1 MGMRGMQFRA
11 VGEPLTLVDVAEPKA
26 LLGQVKLKVEACA
39 VCRTDLHILDGEVEV
54 KDPPRILGHQ
64 IVGRDLNDQRFGVP
78 WLGWTCGG
86 CKYCRSGR
94 ENLCTIAKFTGLDI
108 DGGFAEF
115 AVADSRYAIPLPE
128 VASAAELSPLLC
140 AGLIGYRSL
149 VKCGDAEN
157 LGIYGFGAAAHVISQ
172 VAESQGRRVF
182 AFTRPG
188 DTAGQKY
195 ARELGA
201 VWAGGSDQAPPEE
214 LDAAIIFAPV
224 GELVPE
230 ALRHIA
236 PGGTVVCGGIHMSEI
251 PAFPYELLWH
261 ERKIESVANLTRKDG
276 EEFINFARSVLVKTN
291 VTIYP
296 LEDVNSALA
305 DLRAGAFH
313 GSAVV
318 VP

>member
-1 MGMRGMQFRA
+1 MQFTGP
-11 VGEPLTLVDVAEPKA
+11 GEALKLVDVPEPKA

-64 IVGRDLNDQRFGVP
+64 IVGRDLDGERFGVP

-86 CKYCRSGR
+86 CRYCRSGR
-94 ENLCTIAKFTGLDI
+94 ENLCVIAKFTGCDI

-128 VASAAELSPLLC
+128 AASASELSPLLC
-140 AGLIGYRSL
+140 GGLIGYRAL
-149 VKCGDAEN
+149 VKCGDVEN
-157 LGIYGFGAAAHVISQ
+157 LGIYGFGSAAHVIAQ
-172 VAESQGRRVF
+172 IAETQGRRVF

-188 DTAGQKY
+188 DSEGQEY
-195 ARELGA
+195 ARKLGA
-201 VWAGGSDQAPPEE
+201 VWAGGSDEAPPEE
-214 LDAAIIFAPV
+214 LGAAIIFAPV

-230 ALRHIA
+230 ALRHLA
-236 PGGTVVCGGIHMSEI
+236 PGGVVVCGGIHMSDI

-261 ERKIESVANLTRKDG
+261 ERRIESVANLTRNDG
-276 EEFINFARSVLVKTN
+276 AEFINLARGVLVKTE
-291 VTIYP
+291 VTEYA
-296 LEDVNSALA
+296 LEDTNQALA